1 MDMSSGRRP
10 SIILQ
15 NDGFAAASPLVLTIP
30 LTTYAGVA
38 RYPGVVFVPADLLN
52 GLTVDSY
59 ALVFQIRAT
68 DRNRFQTKLGDVS
81 ASILAQLFRAL
92 DLLSGHP

>member
-1 MDMSSGRRP
+1 
-10 SIILQ
+10 
-15 NDGFAAASPLVLTIP
+15 
-30 LTTYAGVA
+30 
-38 RYPGVVFVPADLLN
+38 VFVPADLLN